1 MINALW
7 SGLGGVAGSV
17 VIATLFAFWLKTYF
31 GSYLSEKAKNLAT
44 HEDIQKLIDQ
54 VRETERVKSEISDRM
69 WDRQTRWTYKRDLYV
84 RIIECLT
91 DLIGIASGITSKPA
105 NEDHFKTGQRN

>member
-1 MINALW
+1 
-7 SGLGGVAGSV
+7 
-17 VIATLFAFWLKTYF
+17 
-31 GSYLSEKAKNLAT
+31 LSEKAKNLAT